1 MVVELIADGVH
12 LAPETVSM
20 VFDAVGPDQ
29 IALVSDSMAAAG
41 MDDGDY
47 QLGALDVTVAEGV
60 ARLATTDG
68 SSGAIAG
75 GTARLLDVLRST
87 VFDGGVALEDAVAA
101 ATRSPARLLG
111 LGDLIG
117 SLAVGCRADI
127 VVTDRHLRLGRVLLG
142 GKAAGKEKS
151 WKS

>member
-1 MVVELIADGVH
+1 
-12 LAPETVSM
+12 M

-47 QLGALDVTVAEGV
+47 QLGALDVTVADGV

-101 ATRSPARLLG
+101 ATRSQRVCW
-111 LGDLIG
+111 DL
-117 SLAVGCRADI
+117 A
-127 VVTDRHLRLGRVLLG
+127 T
-142 GKAAGKEKS
+142 
-151 WKS
+151 

>member
-47 QLGALDVTVAEGV
+47 QLGALDVTVQAGV

-68 SSGAIAG
+68 SVGAIAG

-87 VFDGGVALEDAVAA
+87 VFDGGVALEIYFWPGEEEMAELVKYQRAFQASSRVFNVIDD
-101 ATRSPARLLG
+101 LL
-111 LGDLIG
+111 DT
-117 SLAVGCRADI
+117 
-127 VVTDRHLRLGRVLLG
+127 VVNRLGNF
-142 GKAAGKEKS
+142 
-151 WKS
+151 